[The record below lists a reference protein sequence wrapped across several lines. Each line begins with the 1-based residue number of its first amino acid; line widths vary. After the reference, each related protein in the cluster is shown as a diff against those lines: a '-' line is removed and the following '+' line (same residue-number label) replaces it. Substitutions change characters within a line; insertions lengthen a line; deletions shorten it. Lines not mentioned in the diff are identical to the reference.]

1 MLIERL
7 TIFVVLAT
15 VANLACVV
23 LLAIATYYNVRNY
36 RVLRRIQERSVPAG
50 VPAGA
55 PARTARP
62 AERSVQATARAT
74 ERYDSLDVPDRG
86 QAEWTGP
93 VVPYIPADRA
103 QSASRNE

>member
-36 RVLRRIQERSVPAG
+36 RVLRRIQERS